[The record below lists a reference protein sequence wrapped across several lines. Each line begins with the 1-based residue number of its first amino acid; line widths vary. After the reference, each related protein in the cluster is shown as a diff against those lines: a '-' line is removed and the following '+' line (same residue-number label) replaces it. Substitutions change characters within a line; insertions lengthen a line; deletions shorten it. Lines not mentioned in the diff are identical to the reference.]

1 MLFEQR
7 LRDGLHDG
15 TITVAYRRWRRSQ
28 VLAGHRYRT
37 GRDLV
42 RVEAVD
48 RVEVTDID
56 AAAARDAGY
65 DAVADLLRDLR
76 GGPDVPLYRVRF
88 LRLDEPDPRDEL
100 AAADALTPDDVTAIA
115 ARLDRMDAAGSRGPW
130 TAAVLSW
137 IAARPATS
145 SVELARELDWER
157 QDLKRHIRRLK
168 ELGLTISLEVGYRLS
183 PRGEA
188 YVRAAGARKPA
199 GDRRRATR
207 GRQAAG

>member
-42 RVEAVD
+42 QVEAVD
-48 RVEVTDID
+48 RVEAADID
-56 AAAARDAGY
+56 AAAAREAGY
-65 DAVADLLRDLR
+65 DAVADLLRGLR
-76 GGPDVPLYRVRF
+76 GDAEVPLYRIRF
-88 LRLDEPDPRDEL
+88 RRLDEPDPRDEL
-100 AAADALTPDDVTAIA
+100 AAADALAPGDVAAIA
-115 ARLDRMDAAGSRGPW
+115 ARLGRMDGASRRGPW
-130 TAAVLSW
+130 TAEVLNL

-145 SVELARELDWER
+145 SVELASVLSWER

-168 ELGLTISLEVGYRLS
+168 EQGLTISLEVGYRLS
-183 PRGEA
+183 PRGAA
-188 YVRAAGARKPA
+188 YLHAVAESRPG
-199 GDRRRATR
+199 G
-207 GRQAAG
+207 

>member
-48 RVEVTDID
+48 QVETADID
-56 AAAARDAGY
+56 VAAARDAGY

-76 GGPDVPLYRVRF
+76 GGPEVPLYRIRF
-88 LRLDEPDPRDEL
+88 RRLAEPDPRDEL
-100 AAADALTPDDVTAIA
+100 AEAAALTPGDVAAIA
-115 ARLDRMDAAGSRGPW
+115 ARLRRMDGGGAEPDRGQASDLVGRAGQRARLGASGPE
-130 TAAVLSW
+130 APY
-137 IAARPATS
+137 PAPQGTGP
-145 SVELARELDWER
+145 DD
-157 QDLKRHIRRLK
+157 Q
-168 ELGLTISLEVGYRLS
+168 
-183 PRGEA
+183 PRGRVPA
-188 YVRAAGARKPA
+188 VPARRGLPA
-199 GDRRRATR
+199 R
-207 GRQAAG
+207 GG

>member
-48 RVEVTDID
+48 RVEVADID

-65 DAVADLLRDLR
+65 GAVPDLLRDLR
-76 GGPDVPLYRVRF
+76 GGPEVPLYRIRF
-88 LRLDEPDPRDEL
+88 RRLDERDPRDEL
-100 AAADALTPDDVTAIA
+100 AAAAALTRGDVTAVA
-115 ARLDRMDAAGSRGPW
+115 ARLDRMDAASRRGPW
-130 TAAVLSW
+130 TAEVLSL

-145 SVELARELDWER
+145 SVELASVLDWER

-188 YVRAAGARKPA
+188 YLRAA
-199 GDRRRATR
+199 GDRRPAS
-207 GRQAAG
+207 